1 LNSSTFARL
10 LVICYCMAWSATVVA
25 QDENQQ
31 SKPVTK
37 DAFERTFALGLA
49 AGYFIFDTNFNY
61 VDKDTGRNLFIDA
74 EGTLGLPATQL
85 TPMIYGV
92 YRPSRRHGFGFSY
105 FGIRRET
112 TLIAIDKNLGDF
124 NITGDVFLSDR
135 TRFLTLAYN
144 LTVFEDDRAMIL
156 ASFGVNA
163 IDLRYQLLAEGDI
176 TQGGQPVRG
185 GRYEE
190 VFNQL
195 APLPMIGIDAWFA
208 VTPKWAIGSRLSLV
222 AGKYKDVS
230 GAAFEAL
237 VRTRYSFNRRIGA
250 VFGVNYFD
258 AGLKID
264 KQEVRNEIRYGFNGL
279 FGGIDL
285 SF

>member
-1 LNSSTFARL
+1 
-10 LVICYCMAWSATVVA
+10 VA
-25 QDENQQ
+25 QDEDTEPKRVARSDFQRQ
-31 SKPVTK
+31 
-37 DAFERTFALGLA
+37 FMLGLA
-49 AGYFIFDTNFNY
+49 AGYFIFDTNFNF
-61 VDKDTGRNLFIDA
+61 VDQSSGRNLFVDG
-74 EGTLGLPATQL
+74 EGTLGLPETQL

-112 TLIAIDKNLGDF
+112 TLLAIDENLGDI
-124 NITGDVFLSDR
+124 NVTGGVFLSDR
-135 TRFLTLAYN
+135 TRFLTLSYN
-144 LTVFEDDRAMIL
+144 LTIFEDDRAMIF
-156 ASFGVNA
+156 ASFGINA
-163 IDLRYQLLAEGDI
+163 IDLRYQVVAEGDI
-176 TQGGQPVRG
+176 TVGGQLVRD

-190 VFNQL
+190 VVSQL

-208 VTPKWAIGSRLSLV
+208 VTPKWAIGSKLSLV
-222 AGKYKDVS
+222 AGKYENIS

-258 AGLKID
+258 AALNID
-264 KQEVRNEIRYGFNGL
+264 KEDVRTEVRYGFDGV
-279 FGGIDL
+279 FAGVDL

>member
-1 LNSSTFARL
+1 MKRSPPIL
-10 LVICYCMAWSATVVA
+10 LAIISMISPPIVFSQESVP
-25 QDENQQ
+25 EPE
-31 SKPVTK
+31 SKSFRGNEFDQKFT
-37 DAFERTFALGLA
+37 LGLA
-49 AGYFIFDTNFNY
+49 AGYFIFDTNFNI

-74 EGTLGLPATQL
+74 EGTLGLPQTQL

-112 TLIAIDKNLGDF
+112 TLLAIDENLGDF
-124 NITGDVFLSDR
+124 NITGDVVLSDR
-135 TRFLTLAYN
+135 TRFLTLSYN
-144 LTVFEDDRAMIL
+144 LTVFEDDRAIVL
-156 ASFGVNA
+156 ASFGLNA
-163 IDLRYQLLAEGDI
+163 IDLRYQFVAEGDI

-195 APLPMIGIDAWFA
+195 APLPMVGIDAWFA
-208 VTPKWAIGSRLSLV
+208 VTPKWAIGSKLSLV
-222 AGKYKDVS
+222 AGKYEDIS

-258 AGLKID
+258 AALNID
-264 KQEVRNEIRYGFNGL
+264 KQEVRNEVRYGFNGV